1 MHTRKGG
8 IVQTS
13 KRRKKILEIF
23 VEKGPLSYEEILDET
38 SELGDPADILSD
50 IDILVFFKFLQNVG
64 VKRSELTPDTLV
76 EMRPE
81 TGNQMQDN
89 PLRINSRLTKLEHEF
104 PPWYRKLAVLKV
116 LDNQNMACEE
126 IINMLCNQFPLVR
139 WHPLLTMA
147 SLRILKKH
155 AFVSTGEKDSEKYTL
170 THKGGEWLEG
180 LPIQKFLRFRKLKDE
195 FTNEFRTIVI
205 LDIVRKYDE
214 TGGISS
220 RRIIRHLQSEY
231 GIRGNNKRAVLNT
244 LNSMVLTG
252 LLVSEGNVYHLSKI
266 IEYIP
271 LKVKKRLKRKE
282 MITMNDY
289 HSIQDFKETVEQFF
303 DAYEIPNLRE
313 DIQSSIR
320 QILYDLEQ
328 CNQDLSLR
336 SPDEWLNHI
345 VFLSS
350 CLQEFR
356 ADTWGKGVFR
366 CIIACVLSRLL
377 LSEVSIKILLDYPP
391 PFSPS
396 KEHRHHCEG
405 IAREYYFNLTEIYLD
420 LGENEKAFQ
429 SFNYLKLLSWE
440 SFEFFILEGT
450 VEMKK
455 GTMSEAINT
464 FERAFKRASKMSK
477 EEEKI
482 VALFHIGLA
491 HYQRGDFTEA
501 EETWERCLKLK
512 CTVNQEIIVRHNL
525 ANAYR
530 MSGESEKAKKFY
542 EDSIAFAERYP
553 QKEEFKTES
562 YVGLANILI
571 DLCLWEEAERTLEEV
586 IQECTEKGF
595 SLVLALAETNFGVL
609 LGRKGRYEEALA
621 YHERALDRVDKG
633 SNPQE
638 YSMILTNKGD
648 TLRQLKRVDEALTT
662 LKEAH
667 ELVGSEN
674 QVLIQIVKISL
685 ADVYVDIGD
694 FDKSWELAHSV
705 LQERWLGN
713 RRSEAEAQRIQG
725 IILLRKNEFQRAKE
739 SLEQSERI
747 LNKLKLKYEL
757 LQVYKLLEVCYR
769 RLKNEE
775 RETHYRNERET
786 LVQQIGLPGSFL

>member
-1 MHTRKGG
+1 M
-8 IVQTS
+8 QTS
-13 KRRKKILEIF
+13 ERRKKILDIF
-23 VEKGPLSYEEILDET
+23 LEKGPLSYEEILDEA
-38 SELGDPADILSD
+38 SELGNPADILGD
-50 IDILVFFKFLQNVG
+50 IDILVFFKFLQNIG
-64 VKRSELTPDTLV
+64 VKRSELMPDTLV

-81 TGNQMQDN
+81 TGNQMQDD

-116 LDNQNMACEE
+116 LNSQKMVFEE
-126 IINMLCNQFPLVR
+126 IKNTLHNQFPYVR

-147 SLRILKKH
+147 SLRILKKY
-155 AFVSTGEKDSEKYTL
+155 AFVSTDEKDSERYTL
-170 THKGGEWLEG
+170 TYKGREWLEG
-180 LPIQKFLRFRKLKDE
+180 TPIQKFLRFRKLKDE
-195 FTNEFRTIVI
+195 FTNEFRTFVI
-205 LDIVRKYDE
+205 LDTVRGHDE

-220 RRIIRHLQSEY
+220 KRIIRHLQSEY

-244 LNSMVLTG
+244 LDNMVLAG
-252 LLVSEGNVYHLSKI
+252 LLVSERNVYHLSKMTK
-266 IEYIP
+266 YSP
-271 LKVKKRLKRKE
+271 LKMKE
-282 MITMNDY
+282 NKGVVITMDSY
-289 HSIQDFKETVEQFF
+289 HSIQDFKETVAWFF
-303 DAYEIPNLRE
+303 EKCEIPNLRE
-313 DIQSSIR
+313 DIQSSVK
-320 QILYDLEQ
+320 QILYDLDQCEQ
-328 CNQDLSLR
+328 NLSLR
-336 SPDEWLNHI
+336 SPDIWLGHI
-345 VFLSS
+345 VFLSG

-356 ADTWGKGVFR
+356 ADTWEKSHFR
-366 CIIACVLSRLL
+366 CIIACILSRLL
-377 LSEVSIKILLDYPP
+377 LPEVSIKILLDYPP
-391 PFSPS
+391 PFPPS
-396 KEHRHHCEG
+396 KEHRHHYEG
-405 IAREYYFNLTEIYLD
+405 IAREYYFNLTETYMD

-429 SFNYLKLLSWE
+429 SFNCLKLLSWE

-455 GTMSEAINT
+455 GAMREAINT

-477 EEEKI
+477 EEEEI

-491 HYQRGDFTEA
+491 HYLRGDSTEA

-530 MSGESEKAKKFY
+530 MSGKSEKARKFY
-542 EDSIAFAERYP
+542 EDSIVFAERLP
-553 QKEEFKTES
+553 QKEEFRAES
-562 YVGLANILI
+562 YVGLANVLI
-571 DLCLWEEAERTLEEV
+571 DLCLWKEAERTLEEV
-586 IQECTEKGF
+586 IQECTVRGF

-609 LGRKGRYEEALA
+609 LGRKGRYEKALA
-621 YHERALDRVDKG
+621 YHEKALERVDKG

-674 QVLIQIVKISL
+674 QVLIQTIEISL

-694 FDKSWELAHSV
+694 FDKGWELAHSV
-705 LQERWLGN
+705 FQERWLGN

-725 IILLRKNEFQRAKE
+725 TILLRKNEFQRAKE
-739 SLEQSERI
+739 NLEQSEKI

-757 LQVYKLLEVCYR
+757 LQVYKLLEACYR
-769 RLKNEE
+769 NLKNEE
-775 RETHYRNERET
+775 KETYYRNERET
-786 LVQQIGLPGSFL
+786 LVRQVGLPRSVL